1 MINDKIINIG
11 DIYGDMKCVE
21 IIPWTDSRNPLKN
34 KQTTVYRM
42 KCIKCGR
49 EKLKQ

>member
-1 MINDKIINIG
+1 MTNEINIG

-21 IIPWTDSRNPLKN
+21 IIPWTDSRNPLKRN
-34 KQTTVYRM
+34 QTTVYRM

-49 EKLKQ
+49 EKLRP